1 MRPFSRREFLEAAA
15 LVTGSVAVSHLSPI
29 VFAAGPPVV
38 PGKEKLIVRS
48 FRFVDLETPA
58 ELLDRSWITPV
69 ELFFVRNHMSEPVT
83 LDAADWQLK
92 ITGEVEHPVTL
103 TLADLRKM
111 EQAGVVNTLECAG
124 NGRSFQRP
132 RVPGVQWERG
142 AVGNARYTGVRMRD
156 VLQRA
161 GVKPTG
167 KHAAFFGLDE
177 PPSKVPKFVRSIP
190 IEKALDADTLVATHM
205 NGAPLLKHHGFPA
218 RALVPGWIGA
228 ASAKWL
234 AEIRVLEREFEGN
247 FMKPGYTMP
256 NSPIAPGSD
265 VKPEDS
271 AAITSLGVKSIIT
284 HPADGSSV
292 NGRSVRISGA
302 AWAGEGQVASV
313 EVSVDGGK
321 TWSPARLG
329 PDRDRYAWRFW
340 EHAWKPGGRG
350 EFEILSRARD
360 SRGNVQPLEGRWN
373 PSGYLFNAVDRVKIH
388 VA

>member
-1 MRPFSRREFLEAAA
+1 MSSLSRRQFLEAAA
-15 LVTGSVAVSHLSPI
+15 LLTGGLAFSRVSLAAFAAAPPI
-29 VFAAGPPVV
+29 VA
-38 PGKEKLIVRS
+38 GKEKLIVRS
-48 FRFVDLETPA
+48 FRFIDLETPA

-69 ELFFVRNHMSEPVT
+69 GLFFVRNHMSEPVT

-92 ITGEVEHPVTL
+92 IAGEVEHPVTL
-103 TLADLRKM
+103 TLPDLRRM
-111 EQAGVVNTLECAG
+111 EQATVINTLECAG

-142 AVGNARYTGVRMRD
+142 AVGNARYSGVRMRD
-156 VLQRA
+156 ILNRA

-167 KHAAFFGLDE
+167 KHVAFFGLDE
-177 PPSKVPKFVRSIP
+177 PPSNVPKFVRSIP
-190 IEKALDADTLVATHM
+190 IEKALDPDTLVATQM

-234 AEIRVLEREFEGN
+234 AEIRVLPREFEGN

-284 HPADGSSV
+284 HPADGGSV
-292 NGRSVRISGA
+292 SGKSVRVSGA
-302 AWAGEGQVASV
+302 AWAGEAQVASV
-313 EVSVDGGK
+313 DLSVDGGK
-321 TWSPARLG
+321 TWVAARLG
-329 PDRDRYAWRFW
+329 PEHAKYAWRFW
-340 EHAWKPGGRG
+340 EYVWKPSGRG

-360 SRGNVQPLEGRWN
+360 NKGNVQPLEGRWN
-373 PSGYLFNAVDRVKIH
+373 PSGYLFNAADRVKVH